1 MLATVSIIYHC
12 VITLKLDGLKQQFI
26 NTQFYGLNI
35 WEWLG
40 FWLVIYYEVAGR
52 CWFGLQSS
60 EGLSGP
66 GRFLSKVAYSCV
78 RHWLQQETFVPS
90 YMALFIQCLND
101 MELACPR
108 GRDPRNQTG
117 RGDVSNQ
124 SMLLVTNSVQKE
136 PIQKYKSWEVRII
149 GDHLGNWLPQ
159 LLLLVFTSVPI
170 KYIHI

>member
-40 FWLVIYYEVAGR
+40 FWLAIYYKVAGR

-66 GRFLSKVAYSCV
+66 GRFLSKVAYSCD
-78 RHWLQQETFVPS
+78 WLAS
-90 YMALFIQCLND
+90 WCLFWVGEEEMRRGGLS
-101 MELACPR
+101 LLPR
-108 GRDPRNQTG
+108 G
-117 RGDVSNQ
+117 S
-124 SMLLVTNSVQKE
+124 L
-136 PIQKYKSWEVRII
+136 
-149 GDHLGNWLPQ
+149 
-159 LLLLVFTSVPI
+159 
-170 KYIHI
+170 